1 MFKEKPVAPL
11 DKKTKEEM
19 TPPSEHDARF
29 SEVLGGGEYDELLLA
44 LEYYD
49 EFQAET
55 GQALHEYLS
64 HNCENQE
71 IVQVLEAGPGTGI
84 TTIQLIKA
92 DPRVRIISVD
102 NELKM
107 LEAVKAKFANV
118 EELQERV
125 KFVFSDILAYLES
138 CEDGSLDAFA
148 SVYTLH
154 NFKPDFRRQV
164 LGEISKKL
172 KPGGIFINGDK
183 YARQAQMHQTDF
195 DGEINNYKKFSI
207 HADELEK
214 AGDHKG
220 ASHFREVQQAWV
232 KHADEDETN
241 KITVDEQN
249 DIFEELGFEDIKWG
263 KRFDLV
269 TTVSAIKK

>member
-1 MFKEKPVAPL
+1 MFKEQPVIPSN
-11 DKKTKEEM
+11 KKSIEEV
-19 TPPSEHDARF
+19 TTPSEYDARF

-55 GQALHEYLS
+55 GAALHEYLS

-71 IVQVLEAGPGTGI
+71 IVRVLEAGPGTGI

-92 DPRVRIISVD
+92 DPRVQITSVD

-107 LEAVKAKFANV
+107 LEAVKAKFSNV

-125 KFVFSDILAYLES
+125 EFVYSDILDYLAS
-138 CEDGSLDAFA
+138 CEDASLDAFA

-183 YARQAQMHQTDF
+183 YARQAQMHQIDF

-220 ASHFREVQQAWV
+220 AAHFREVQQEWV
-232 KHADEDETN
+232 KHAHEDEIN

-249 DIFEELGFEDIKWG
+249 KIFQELGFEDIKWG